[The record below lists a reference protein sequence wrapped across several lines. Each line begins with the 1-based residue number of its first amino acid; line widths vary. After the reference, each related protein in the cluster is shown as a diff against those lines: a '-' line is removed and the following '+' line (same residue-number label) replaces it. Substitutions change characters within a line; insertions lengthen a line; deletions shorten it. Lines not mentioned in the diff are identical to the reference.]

1 MNGTFKNRRNSDLLR
16 PLTKGYTTS
25 FLGERTSKMGLP

>member
-1 MNGTFKNRRNSDLLR
+1 MNGTFTNRRNSDLMR
-16 PLTKGYTTS
+16 PFTKGYKTS